1 MSEPLANAAV
11 AGQGS
16 IRTLTALEMPLLREH
31 LLRLD
36 PESRRERFNGAADE
50 NFVES
55 YAARCLADGTVVIA
69 YVENEKV
76 LGAAE
81 LHQPD
86 TSPGSMPEIAFSVE
100 REARRKGVGSILFKR
115 LITEAEGRGYES
127 LRITTGYSNE
137 AMRALAHKFGAHLTF
152 RQGESTGHIDLKPE
166 KLPSVVRAPIST
178 PADIARA
185 IVSFNRAC
193 WRMIRRMYGCGR
205 TA

>member
-1 MSEPLANAAV
+1 MNGLPAN
-11 AGQGS
+11 GS
-16 IRTLTALEMPLLREH
+16 IRTLTAREMPLLREH

-36 PESRRERFNGAADE
+36 PESRRDRFNGAADE
-50 NFVES
+50 SFVES

-69 YVENEKV
+69 YVEDGKV

-86 TSPGSMPEIAFSVE
+86 SSDDGMPEIAFSVE
-100 REARRKGVGSILFKR
+100 RSVRRKGVGSILFKR
-115 LITEAEGRGYES
+115 LITEAEGRGYQS

-152 RQGESTGHIDLKPE
+152 RQGESTGSIELKQTPPE
-166 KLPSVVRAPIST
+166 VAKSPGAT
-178 PADIARA
+178 PADATRA
-185 IVSFNRAC
+185 VMNFNRA
-193 WRMIRRMYGCGR
+193 WWKLLWGMSGWGR